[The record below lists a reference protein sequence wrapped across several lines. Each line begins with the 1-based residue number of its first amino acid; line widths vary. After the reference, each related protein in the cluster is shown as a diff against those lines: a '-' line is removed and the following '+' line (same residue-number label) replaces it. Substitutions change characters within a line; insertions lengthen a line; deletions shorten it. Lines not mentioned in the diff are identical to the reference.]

1 MLVCLA
7 VGMTLGALVV
17 PRIERR
23 MPLQLLFA
31 GSVATFGVAMLGFA
45 SVRQYWIA
53 CVFTALAGACIATLT
68 VAGNSY
74 VVRTVDDSIRGR
86 VFTAQESVIRVSLLL
101 SMIVMAPI
109 GDIVANSVRHIVARS
124 GVPYDEVYLTGP
136 RITLW
141 FASLVVLGAAAYAFK
156 TLDWR
161 RADAA
166 VTPVGVSPSE
176 PGKEAARA

>member
-1 MLVCLA
+1 
-7 VGMTLGALVV
+7 MTLGALVV
-17 PRIERR
+17 PRVERHLS
-23 MPLQLLFA
+23 LQLLFA

-53 CVFTALAGACIATLT
+53 CIFTALAGACIATLT

-74 VVRTVDDSIRGR
+74 VVRTTSDAIRGR

-101 SMIVMAPI
+101 SMIVMAPL
-109 GDIVANSVRHIVARS
+109 GDIVANTIRDIVARS

-141 FASLVVLGAAAYAFK
+141 VALA
-156 TLDWR
+156 DRHR
-161 RADAA
+161 RGHLRLQDAELAPGRGSACPSPRRFADA
-166 VTPVGVSPSE
+166 
-176 PGKEAARA
+176 